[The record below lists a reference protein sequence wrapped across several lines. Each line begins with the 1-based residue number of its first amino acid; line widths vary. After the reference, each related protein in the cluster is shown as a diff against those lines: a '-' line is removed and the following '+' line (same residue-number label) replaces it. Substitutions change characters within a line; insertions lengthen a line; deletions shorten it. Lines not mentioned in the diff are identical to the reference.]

1 MSSGL
6 QEIRLKQETYRRI
19 VSGRDRSTAAG
30 MLRVLLRVLSGIYGP
45 IVSVRNKLYD
55 AGFLKSYPVT
65 VPVVCIGNITA
76 GGTGKTPLVIWLCR
90 YLRDKGLRCAI
101 LTRGYKTRPGEMTD
115 EPALLAKACGD
126 VPVVVDSDRVRGARK
141 AIEHHKAQVL
151 VLDDG
156 FQHRRLRRDLDII
169 AIDATCSFGFGKM
182 LPAGLLR
189 ESPRSLK
196 RAKAAVIT
204 RSNHVEPE
212 ALEAV
217 EQKIHTYAPGLPVAK
232 TVHRHTWAVTFQNRQ
247 IGLDELKGKPV
258 YAFCGIG
265 NPEAFFSSIEQ
276 SGLKLAGTEVFD
288 DHYAY
293 TQEDMKH
300 IYKKARKCGADVL
313 LCTQKDWVKSALAV
327 PKPEEEKFTFAYLA
341 MELDFVD
348 GFDKIK
354 RLLDAII
361 TGNLTD
367 TN

>member
-1 MSSGL
+1 M
-6 QEIRLKQETYRRI
+6 
-19 VSGRDRSTAAG
+19 
-30 MLRVLLRVLSGIYGP
+30 MLRVLLRVLSGIYGS
-45 IVSVRNKLYD
+45 VVGVRNKLYD
-55 AGFLKSYPVT
+55 GGLLKSYSVA
-65 VPVVCIGNITA
+65 VPVVCVGNITA

-90 YLRDKGLRCAI
+90 YLRDKGLRCVI

-141 AIEHHKAQVL
+141 AIEHHEAQVL

-156 FQHRRLRRDLDII
+156 FQHRRLMRGLDIVV
-169 AIDATCSFGFGKM
+169 IDATCPFGFGKL

-189 ESPRSLK
+189 ESPHSLK
-196 RAKAAVIT
+196 RAKAMVIT
-204 RSNHVEPE
+204 RSNHVEPKV
-212 ALEAV
+212 LEGI
-217 EQKIHTYAPGLPVAK
+217 EERIHQYAPDIPVIPVAK

-265 NPEAFFSSIEQ
+265 NPAAFFSSIER
-276 SGLKLAGTEVFD
+276 SGLQLAGTEVFD

-300 IYKKARKCGADVL
+300 IYKKARKCGADVI
-313 LCTQKDWVKSALAV
+313 LCTQKDWVKSALAA
-327 PKPEEEKFTFAYLA
+327 PKPEEQKFTFAYLA
-341 MELDFVD
+341 MELDFVE

-354 RLLDAII
+354 RLLDANI
-361 TGNLTD
+361 TGNRTD
-367 TN
+367 MNS